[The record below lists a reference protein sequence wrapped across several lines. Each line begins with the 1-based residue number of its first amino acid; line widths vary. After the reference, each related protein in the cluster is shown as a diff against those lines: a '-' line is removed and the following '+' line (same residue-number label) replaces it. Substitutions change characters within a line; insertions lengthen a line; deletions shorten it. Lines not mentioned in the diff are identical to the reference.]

1 MFFNILLVHYENSGV
16 FTWKPGTALAE
27 AMQIS
32 RENFVSDEIHK
43 LLFGPASTAL
53 LSFSYLVFKESL

>member
-1 MFFNILLVHYENSGV
+1 M
-16 FTWKPGTALAE
+16 WKPGTALAE

-32 RENFVSDEIHK
+32 RESFVSDEIHK

-53 LSFSYLVFKESL
+53 LSFSYLVFKESLGLSNRLVPVPRNVQS

>member
-1 MFFNILLVHYENSGV
+1 M
-16 FTWKPGTALAE
+16 WKPGTALAG